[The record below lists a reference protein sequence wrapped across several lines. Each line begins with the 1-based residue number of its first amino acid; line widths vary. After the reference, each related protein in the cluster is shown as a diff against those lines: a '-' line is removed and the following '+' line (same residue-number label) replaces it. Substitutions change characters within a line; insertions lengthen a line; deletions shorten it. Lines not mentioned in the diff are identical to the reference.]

1 MYWEKLGRA
10 SEQIQIQCPGEGETS
25 LTALSS
31 DTQVLSDHLVLLEG
45 FAALL
50 HHAPPVLVDRRSE
63 MVLSQDHLVL
73 RCSSFVL
80 L

>member
-31 DTQVLSDHLVLLEG
+31 DTQLLSDHLVLLEG

-50 HHAPPVLVDRRSE
+50 HHAPPVLVQTGDLRRSFHKIT
-63 MVLSQDHLVL
+63 LS
-73 RCSSFVL
+73 
-80 L
+80 